1 MTSVWG
7 QLDSCAAVRGDR
19 PALFDESGRTLTF
32 AELVAAAER
41 VAAGLYATGIG
52 AGSRVTWQLPT
63 RIDTVIL
70 MLALCRLGAVQNPV
84 IHSYGRREVD
94 FVLGQTR
101 AELVVKDGD
110 ALPEGDPAT
119 LPPAPTDGESV
130 RWIFYTSGTSADPKG
145 VRHTD
150 ASIIAAGHA
159 LVDCH
164 ELTPGDVGSIAFPI
178 AHAGGP
184 QYLASM
190 LEAGFPALLV
200 ERFVPA
206 TTFATMREYGVSIV
220 GGGTAFYQAVL
231 DAQRASPGTP
241 LLPRL
246 RILTGGGTA
255 KPAQLYYDVLREVG
269 RPILHG
275 LGMTESPCITMGAL
289 RDTDEQRAHTEG
301 VPVPGMAVRIVD
313 GEIQIKG
320 TVRAVGYVDPAL
332 NAALLTDDGWMRTG
346 DIGRFRDDGHLVITG
361 RKKDVI
367 IRKGE
372 TISARELE
380 ELLLHIPAVRD
391 VAVIGLPDTV
401 RGELVCAVVEV
412 AAGQEAPTLADVT
425 VHLRAAGISVHK
437 LPERLEVVDALPRNA
452 SAKVVKAALRER
464 FATVA
469 PPTTGPARRSRTR

>member
-1 MTSVWG
+1 MTSFWG
-7 QLDSCAAVRGDR
+7 QLEACAAVRGDH
-19 PALFDESGRTLTF
+19 PVLLDESGRSLGF
-32 AELVAAAER
+32 AELVATAER
-41 VAAGLYATGIG
+41 VAAGLHAVGIG

-63 RIDTVIL
+63 RIDTVVL

-94 FVLGQTR
+94 FALRQTR
-101 AELVVKDGD
+101 AELAVHDGDPLPDGDPTTLPPPPTDGD
-110 ALPEGDPAT
+110 A
-119 LPPAPTDGESV
+119 V

-164 ELTPGDVGSIAFPI
+164 ELTPDDVGSIAFPI

-190 LEAGFPALLV
+190 LEVGFTALLV
-200 ERFVPA
+200 ERFVPS
-206 TTFATMREYGVSIV
+206 TTFAQMRANGVTIV

-231 DAQRASPGTP
+231 DAQRAEPGSP

-255 KPAQLYYDVLREVG
+255 KPPQLYYDVLREVG

-320 TVRAVGYVDPAL
+320 TVRAVDYVDPAL

-346 DIGRFRDDGHLVITG
+346 DIGRFREDGYLVITG

-380 ELLLHIPAVRD
+380 ELLVQLPGIRD
-391 VAVIGLPDTV
+391 VAVIGLLDAA
-401 RGELVCAVVEV
+401 RGELVCAVVEIAPG
-412 AAGQEAPTLADVT
+412 AAVPRLADLT
-425 VHLRAAGISVHK
+425 DHLRAAGIAVYK
-437 LPERLEVVDALPRNA
+437 LPERLETVDALPRNA
-452 SAKVVKAALRER
+452 SAKVVKAVLRER
-464 FATVA
+464 YT
-469 PPTTGPARRSRTR
+469 